1 MGKDRSPWKM
11 HLFLLLLISP
21 IRFARFPQGFGAV
34 VERFV
39 GGNPWER
46 RGGSKERKKKRWL
59 VWRSNEREEAVLVAG
74 LKEWMWAGW
83 MGLGLPM
90 ADLAS
95 MPLPIPIFFFQVL
108 HSPLL

>member
-1 MGKDRSPWKM
+1 MLQWRD
-11 HLFLLLLISP
+11 L
-21 IRFARFPQGFGAV
+21 
-34 VERFV
+34 
-39 GGNPWER
+39 WEGIHGR
-46 RGGSKERKKKRWL
+46 EG
-59 VWRSNEREEAVLVAG
+59 EEAKNVKKEVAG
-74 LKEWMWAGW
+74 LEVEQERGGCAGRRSKGVRGMWAGW